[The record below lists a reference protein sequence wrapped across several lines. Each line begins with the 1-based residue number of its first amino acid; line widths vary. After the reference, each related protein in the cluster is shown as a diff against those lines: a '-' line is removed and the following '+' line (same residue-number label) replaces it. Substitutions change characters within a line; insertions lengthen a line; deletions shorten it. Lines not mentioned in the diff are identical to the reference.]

1 MAIDLL
7 TKHIQRQL
15 QERKMQSRWDM
26 ARICPPQELPPNVVV
41 LEETKQ
47 IKACH
52 AFFSDEH
59 IWKVYFATEG
69 NGAPEHAVLPSFHLC
84 ICLCRVC
91 TLLFATLRPRATTLS
106 FTLIVLP
113 LLSLS
118 GKYIRK
124 HKLRRHRETQVPS
137 MTDTFWII

>member
-26 ARICPPQELPPNVVV
+26 ARICPPQELPSNVVV

-52 AFFSDEH
+52 LSSRVKICRRF
-59 IWKVYFATEG
+59 
-69 NGAPEHAVLPSFHLC
+69 VLPQEAMVHQGTLSYLPFIGVSC
-84 ICLCRVC
+84 IC
-91 TLLFATLRPRATTLS
+91 
-106 FTLIVLP
+106 
-113 LLSLS
+113 
-118 GKYIRK
+118 
-124 HKLRRHRETQVPS
+124 
-137 MTDTFWII
+137 